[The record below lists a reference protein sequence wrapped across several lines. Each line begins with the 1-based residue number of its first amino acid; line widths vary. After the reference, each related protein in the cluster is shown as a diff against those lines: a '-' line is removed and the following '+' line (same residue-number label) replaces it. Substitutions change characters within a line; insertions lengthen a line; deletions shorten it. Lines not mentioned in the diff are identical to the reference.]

1 MTVAGVNIEIADDAK
16 LEQLVTEMSLQ
27 REAVEARVEDAE
39 LRLDDAK
46 EELGDVAD
54 EIRWLD
60 AELRK
65 RREIAATRAELGAD
79 DDA

>member
-16 LEQLVTEMSLQ
+16 LEQLVTEMSFQ
-27 REAVEARVEDAE
+27 REAVEARVKDAE
-39 LRLDDAK
+39 LRLYGAN
-46 EELGDVAD
+46 EELRDVAD